1 MWWLCATALLLAA
14 CNPSDD
20 KPSQSYPHKPV
31 KIIVPFGAGGGSDQF
46 VRVVQKTI
54 RDENLLPQP
63 LVVINVPGAGGS
75 IGSRRVKD
83 ALADGY
89 TLLNLHEGIITAK
102 YAGITPYGP
111 EAFTPIAATG
121 TAGMVVCVDEN
132 SPHQDLASLMETAGA
147 EPDTIVFGANVG
159 APSYFAG
166 RQLEAQAPGSAFR
179 YVQTGGGAKR
189 FASLQGGHIDATAF
203 SISEYFQFR
212 DAGIRALAFLGQDR
226 HPEAPDLPT
235 ATEQGYD
242 VVSSGIQFWWAP
254 RGTPQE
260 RIEVFADA
268 LERAMNSE
276 ALRETLAEM
285 KVDPVVLRGDALRRE
300 IDRREKAIASVGI
313 AELDRLPNLPNFL
326 IVILSLCAA
335 WILIDELRKNA
346 GRSSREP
353 NSSSAP
359 LRWPLMIAVLL
370 LSAAYVLAMQIGR
383 VSFPVATLVYVPL
396 LGLAWL
402 KGRPIGIRPVFILV
416 GAGLALGFGCFYLF
430 TQVLVIDLP

>member
-1 MWWLCATALLLAA
+1 MGA

-20 KPSQSYPHKPV
+20 KPAQPYPHKPV

-83 ALADGY
+83 ALADGH

-132 SPHQDLASLMETAGA
+132 SPHPNLASLLNTATT
-147 EPDTIVFGANVG
+147 EPDTVVFGANVG

-203 SISEYFQFR
+203 SISEYFQFK
-212 DAGIRALAFLGQDR
+212 DAGIRALAFLGEAR
-226 HPEAPDLPT
+226 HPEAPNLPT
-235 ATEQGYD
+235 AREQGYD

-254 RGTPQE
+254 RGTPE
-260 RIEVFADA
+260 VRIELFADA
-268 LERAMNSE
+268 LEQAMNNE
-276 ALRETLAEM
+276 ALRETLADM
-285 KVDPVVLRGDALRRE
+285 KVDPTVLRGDALRQE
-300 IDRREKAIASVGI
+300 IARREKAIASVGI
-313 AELDRLPNLPNFL
+313 AELERLPDLPTAL
-326 IVILSLCAA
+326 ITILALCAA
-335 WILIDELRKNA
+335 WIVIDELRTRKHRA
-346 GRSSREP
+346 FQGEDASDT
-353 NSSSAP
+353 P

-370 LSAAYVLAMQIGR
+370 LSAAYVLAMQIGH
-383 VSFPVATLVYVPL
+383 VSFPVATLIYVPL

-402 KGRPIGIRPVFILV
+402 KGRPIGIRPVSILV